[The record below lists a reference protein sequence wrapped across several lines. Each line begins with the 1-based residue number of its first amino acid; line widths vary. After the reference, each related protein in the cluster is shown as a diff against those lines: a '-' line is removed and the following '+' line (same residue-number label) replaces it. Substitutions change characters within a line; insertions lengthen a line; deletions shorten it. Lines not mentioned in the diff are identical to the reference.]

1 MAKQRKTA
9 HELKDIVAARLGVGD
24 VLLAVYNDRTDGW
37 RATVLT
43 TLQRTNKIQHQA
55 RVDEIV
61 VRAAERIRFSG
72 IEDGLAREPN
82 HSLTSLARD

>member
-9 HELKDIVAARLGVGD
+9 HELKDIVAARLCVGD
-24 VLLAVYNDRTDGW
+24 VLIAVNKDRTDGW

-43 TLQRTNKIQHQA
+43 TLQRKNKIEYQA

-61 VRAAERIRFSG
+61 V
-72 IEDGLAREPN
+72 GLRKN
-82 HSLTSLARD
+82 TIWRNS